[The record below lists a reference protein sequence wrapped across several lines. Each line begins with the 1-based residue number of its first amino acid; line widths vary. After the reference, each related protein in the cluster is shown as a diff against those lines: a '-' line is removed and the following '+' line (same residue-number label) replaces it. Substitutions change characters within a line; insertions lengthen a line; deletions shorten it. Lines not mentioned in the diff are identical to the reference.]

1 MPASLGEDGTFD
13 FAKDRRKAAM
23 PKLAP
28 PFYAWPRL
36 FRNDLGAHERIRQD
50 R

>member
-1 MPASLGEDGTFD
+1 MAASLDEDGRFD

-28 PFYAWPRL
+28 PFFARM
-36 FRNDLGAHERIRQD
+36 ATSIS
-50 R
+50 